1 METNI
6 HSAPGVTAKSRSI
19 TGRAWLVLVVL
30 VLFSVAAPFNQFKVP
45 PLMPVLMQAFDMS
58 LGNAGWLMSVFAV
71 TGLILALP
79 AGFMF
84 QKMGFRVTGLLAIGS
99 IAIGAALGAISSG
112 AGMMLISRV
121 IEGVGTSLIAVV
133 APAIIAVWFAADR
146 RGMPMGI
153 WAIWVPLGSTLMM
166 VAAPWLGGAWGW
178 QGVWWVGC
186 IYALVMAA
194 LFLVVIKPPATGPS
208 PVGAAST
215 APAVLR
221 QVLGNRNLW
230 LLSVTFGCF
239 NFTIIA
245 FVTWAPTFLNTVRQV
260 PLAGASFLVSLV
272 LLVSIFACPVAGWLS
287 DRLRTRRKFFAAGM
301 ALFGLPLLLIAP
313 LGQGVF
319 AAIAV
324 AMGVMTGP
332 IAGTIFASSVEA
344 VRDER
349 LGGMAMGVMQVGQNA
364 GMLLGPMVFGGI
376 VQATGSWALAFAI
389 SGGVSIIGAAI
400 GWMARVR

>member
-6 HSAPGVTAKSRSI
+6 HSAPGAAAGPRPTA
-19 TGRAWLVLVVL
+19 GRAWLVLVVL

-45 PLMPVLMQAFDMS
+45 PLMPLLMQAFAMS
-58 LGNAGWLMSVFAV
+58 IGNAGWLMSVFAV

-84 QKMGFRVTGLLAIGS
+84 QKMGFRVTGMLAIGS
-99 IAIGAALGAISSG
+99 VAIGAALGAISSG

-166 VAAPWLGGAWGW
+166 VAAPWLAGAWGW

-186 IYALVMAA
+186 IYALVTAVLFMA
-194 LFLVVIKPPATGPS
+194 VIKPPATAPPAHVS
-208 PVGAAST
+208 AA
-215 APAVLR
+215 APAVLG

-230 LLSVTFGCF
+230 LLSLTFACF
-239 NFTIIA
+239 NFTVLA

-272 LLVSIFACPVAGWLS
+272 LLISIFSCPAAGWLS
-287 DRLRTRRKFFAAGM
+287 DRLRTRRKLFTAGM

-313 LGQGVF
+313 LGQDGF

-332 IAGTIFASSVEA
+332 VAGTIFASSVET
-344 VRDER
+344 VGDER

-376 VQATGSWALAFAI
+376 MQTTGSWTLAFAI
-389 SGGVSIIGAAI
+389 SGGVSIIGALTA
-400 GWMARVR
+400 WMARVR